1 MSVALGNLGPSLRHP
16 DKPQVPADFGFR
28 PGKATFSCLQ
38 HTGEEPLKERPSNV
52 LDGKRLW
59 TFVSRAA
66 SALGSIST
74 PAVMTEMKVVERHL
88 KRDLIRCRCTQRM
101 NLWLPEGNDGR
112 KEESGSLGWTCTHT
126 TVFKLED
133 PQGLLYSAGN
143 SAQCYMAAWVG
154 GESRGEWMYVCV
166 WLSLCCAS
174 ETIKTWLISCTST

>member
-1 MSVALGNLGPSLRHP
+1 MQRVRCVHGKSGRGSAAHCCGLAILSFVSMSVALGNLGPSLRHP

-52 LDGKRLW
+52 LDRKRPW

-126 TVFKLED
+126 
-133 PQGLLYSAGN
+133 LLYLN
-143 SAQCYMAAWVG
+143 WMTHKDCCIAQGALLNVIWQPG
-154 GESRGEWMYVCV
+154 
-166 WLSLCCAS
+166 
-174 ETIKTWLISCTST
+174 